1 MKFYI
6 ISIILNVMVLFIPAA
21 YYVSNSSEKKSRQN
35 EPITVNLSE
44 SVFQSVSQGTAG
56 NENIGEKNGESG
68 NNESIKNS
76 NDTKK
81 NTENSEKIKGSKN
94 NEISNSHSE
103 SNSEKINNLND
114 QKESRKT
121 ENIKT
126 ISQNEQEKEQPKVFS
141 LENKKRDISQ
151 AISSISST
159 SPVKSILSSRNTEK
173 VSQKNENIKVISK
186 ENLTNTVSTS
196 TNISK
201 NISENTAGNGK
212 NNSHIYKVKT
222 NSIAGNEN
230 QVDSTNKNDKSDSF
244 VQKVRNS
251 ENSGKNGNNRGN
263 INAKVESGG
272 NSKTGNLEKTSKNSN
287 KNHDIEQ
294 RRNVEKGKGENAN
307 VCNEGKDFTV
317 SYNPNLSYP
326 PAAQRLGNKGVVTVL
341 VRFRF
346 NSSGSV
352 SVISVSGGSSIFQQ
366 EARRAASRI
375 RVKIKNPETLKCT
388 ISRSFKFEW
397 R

>member
-21 YYVSNSSEKKSRQN
+21 YYVSNSSEKKSKQN

-44 SVFQSVSQGTAG
+44 SVFQSVSQGTTG
-56 NENIGEKNGESG
+56 NENIGEKNGKSE
-68 NNESIKNS
+68 NNESVKNS
-76 NDTKK
+76 DDTK
-81 NTENSEKIKGSKN
+81 NTGNSEKIKVSQK

-141 LENKKRDISQ
+141 SENKKRDISQ
-151 AISSISST
+151 AISSISSI

-201 NISENTAGNGK
+201 NILENTAGNGK

-222 NSIAGNEN
+222 NSIAGKIEN
-230 QVDSTNKNDKSDSF
+230 QVDGTNKNDKSDSF

-294 RRNVEKGKGENAN
+294 RRNVEKSKGENIN

-326 PAAQRLGNKGVVTVL
+326 PAAQRLGNKGVVTVS
-341 VRFRF
+341 VRFSF

-352 SVISVSGGSSIFQQ
+352 SVISISGGSSIFQQ

-388 ISRSFKFEW
+388 ISRSFKFEL

>member
-21 YYVSNSSEKKSRQN
+21 YYVSNSSEKKSKQN

-68 NNESIKNS
+68 NNESVKNS
-76 NDTKK
+76 DDTK
-81 NTENSEKIKGSKN
+81 NTGNSEKIKVSQK

-103 SNSEKINNLND
+103 FNSKKINNLND

-121 ENIKT
+121 ENTKT

-141 LENKKRDISQ
+141 LENKKKDISQ

-159 SPVKSILSSRNTEK
+159 SPVKSILSSKNTEK
-173 VSQKNENIKVISK
+173 ISQKNENIKVISK

-201 NISENTAGNGK
+201 NILENTAGNGK

-222 NSIAGNEN
+222 NNIAGKIEN
-230 QVDSTNKNDKSDSF
+230 QGDGANKNDKSDSF
-244 VQKVRNS
+244 VQKARNN

-272 NSKTGNLEKTSKNSN
+272 NSKIGNLEKTSKNSN

-294 RRNVEKGKGENAN
+294 RRNVEKGKGENIN

-326 PAAQRLGNKGVVTVL
+326 PAAQRLGNKGVVTVS
-341 VRFRF
+341 VRFSF

-388 ISRSFKFEW
+388 ISRSFKFEL

>member
-21 YYVSNSSEKKSRQN
+21 YYVSNSSEKKSKQN

-68 NNESIKNS
+68 NNESVKNS
-76 NDTKK
+76 DDTK
-81 NTENSEKIKGSKN
+81 NTGNSEKIKVSQKN
-94 NEISNSHSE
+94 D
-103 SNSEKINNLND
+103 NSEKINNLND

-151 AISSISST
+151 AISSISSI

-244 VQKVRNS
+244 VQKARNN

-294 RRNVEKGKGENAN
+294 RRNVEKGKEENIN

-326 PAAQRLGNKGVVTVL
+326 PAAQRLGNKGVVTVS
-341 VRFRF
+341 VRFSF

-388 ISRSFKFEW
+388 ISRSFKFEL

>member
-6 ISIILNVMVLFIPAA
+6 ISVILNIMILFVPVA
-21 YYVSNSSEKKSRQN
+21 YYTSNSSKKENKQN

-68 NNESIKNS
+68 NNESVKNS
-76 NDTKK
+76 DDTK
-81 NTENSEKIKGSKN
+81 NTGNSEKIKVSQK

-103 SNSEKINNLND
+103 FNSEKINNLND
-114 QKESRKT
+114 QKESQKT
-121 ENIKT
+121 ENTKT

-159 SPVKSILSSRNTEK
+159 SPVKSILSSKNTEK
-173 VSQKNENIKVISK
+173 ISQKNENIKVISK

-212 NNSHIYKVKT
+212 DNSHIYKVKT

-294 RRNVEKGKGENAN
+294 RRNVEKGKGENIN
-307 VCNEGKDFTV
+307 VCNEGKDFIV

-326 PAAQRLGNKGVVTVL
+326 SAAQRLGNKGVITVS

-388 ISRSFKFEW
+388 ISISFKFEW

>member
-21 YYVSNSSEKKSRQN
+21 YYVSNSSEKKSKQN

-44 SVFQSVSQGTAG
+44 SVFQSVSQGTTG

-68 NNESIKNS
+68 NNESVKNS
-76 NDTKK
+76 DDTK
-81 NTENSEKIKGSKN
+81 NTGNSEKIKVSQK

-114 QKESRKT
+114 QKESRKI

-186 ENLTNTVSTS
+186 ENLTNAVSTS

-201 NISENTAGNGK
+201 NISENAAGNDK
-212 NNSHIYKVKT
+212 NDSRIYKTRT
-222 NSIAGNEN
+222 NSVAGKNEN
-230 QVDSTNKNDKSDSF
+230 QGDGTNKNSKSNSF
-244 VQKVRNS
+244 IQKGRNDG
-251 ENSGKNGNNRGN
+251 NNGKDGNNRGN
-263 INAKVESGG
+263 INGKGQSGD
-272 NSKTGNLEKTSKNSN
+272 NSKTGNLEKISKNSS
-287 KNHDIEQ
+287 KNHNIE
-294 RRNVEKGKGENAN
+294 RKRSTKKGEEGNEN

-326 PAAQRLGNKGVVTVL
+326 PAAQRLGNKGVVTVS
-341 VRFRF
+341 VRFSF

-388 ISRSFKFEW
+388 ISRSFKFEL

>member
-21 YYVSNSSEKKSRQN
+21 YYVSNSSEKKSKQN

-44 SVFQSVSQGTAG
+44 SVFQSVSQGTTG

-68 NNESIKNS
+68 NNESVKNS
-76 NDTKK
+76 DDTK
-81 NTENSEKIKGSKN
+81 NTGNSEKIKVSQN
-94 NEISNSHSE
+94 NEISNLHSE

-121 ENIKT
+121 ENTKT

-159 SPVKSILSSRNTEK
+159 SPVKSILSSKNTEK
-173 VSQKNENIKVISK
+173 ISQKNENIKVISK

-201 NISENTAGNGK
+201 NILENTAGNGK

-222 NSIAGNEN
+222 NNIAGKIEN
-230 QVDSTNKNDKSDSF
+230 QGDGANKNDKSDSF
-244 VQKVRNS
+244 VQKARNN

-294 RRNVEKGKGENAN
+294 RRNVEKGKEENIN

-326 PAAQRLGNKGVVTVL
+326 PAAQRLGNKGVVTVS
-341 VRFRF
+341 VRFSF

-388 ISRSFKFEW
+388 ISRSFKFEL

>member
-21 YYVSNSSEKKSRQN
+21 YYVSNSSEKKSKQN

-68 NNESIKNS
+68 NNESVKNS
-76 NDTKK
+76 DDTK
-81 NTENSEKIKGSKN
+81 NTGNSEKIKVSQK

-173 VSQKNENIKVISK
+173 ISQKNENIKVISK
-186 ENLTNTVSTS
+186 EKLTNAVSTF

-201 NISENTAGNGK
+201 NISENTVGNDK

-222 NSIAGNEN
+222 NNIAGKIEN
-230 QVDSTNKNDKSDSF
+230 QGDGTNKNDKSDSF
-244 VQKVRNS
+244 VQKTRNN

-294 RRNVEKGKGENAN
+294 RRNVEKGKEENIN

-326 PAAQRLGNKGVVTVL
+326 PAAQRLGNKGVVTVS
-341 VRFRF
+341 VRFSF
-346 NSSGSV
+346 NSSSSV

-388 ISRSFKFEW
+388 ISRSFKFEL

>member
-56 NENIGEKNGESG
+56 NENMGEKNGESG
-68 NNESIKNS
+68 NNESVKNS
-76 NDTKK
+76 DDTKK
-81 NTENSEKIKGSKN
+81 NTGNSEKIKGSQK

-173 VSQKNENIKVISK
+173 VSQKNETIKVISK

-272 NSKTGNLEKTSKNSN
+272 NSKTGDLEKTSKNSN

-326 PAAQRLGNKGVVTVL
+326 PAAQRLGNKGVITVL

-346 NSSGSV
+346 NRSGSV

>member
-56 NENIGEKNGESG
+56 NENMGEKNGESG
-68 NNESIKNS
+68 NNESVKNS
-76 NDTKK
+76 DDTKK
-81 NTENSEKIKGSKN
+81 NTGNSEKIKGSQK

-272 NSKTGNLEKTSKNSN
+272 NSKTGDLEKTSKNSN

-326 PAAQRLGNKGVVTVL
+326 PAAQRLGNKGVITVL

-346 NSSGSV
+346 NRSGSV

>member
-21 YYVSNSSEKKSRQN
+21 YYVSNSSEKKSKQN

-44 SVFQSVSQGTAG
+44 SVFQSVSQGTTG

-68 NNESIKNS
+68 NNESVKNS
-76 NDTKK
+76 DDTK
-81 NTENSEKIKGSKN
+81 NTGNSEKIKVSQK

-103 SNSEKINNLND
+103 FNSKKINNLND

-121 ENIKT
+121 ENTKT

-159 SPVKSILSSRNTEK
+159 SPVKSILSSKNTEK
-173 VSQKNENIKVISK
+173 ISQKNENIKVISK

-201 NISENTAGNGK
+201 NILENTAGNGK

-222 NSIAGNEN
+222 NNIAGKIEN
-230 QVDSTNKNDKSDSF
+230 QGDGANKNDKSDSF
-244 VQKVRNS
+244 VQKARNN

-272 NSKTGNLEKTSKNSN
+272 NSKIGNLEKTSKNSN

-294 RRNVEKGKGENAN
+294 RRNVEKGKGENIN

-326 PAAQRLGNKGVVTVL
+326 PAAQRLGNKGVVTVS
-341 VRFRF
+341 VRFSF

-388 ISRSFKFEW
+388 ISRSFKFEL

>member
-21 YYVSNSSEKKSRQN
+21 YYVSNSSEKKSKQN

-68 NNESIKNS
+68 NNESVKNS
-76 NDTKK
+76 DDTK
-81 NTENSEKIKGSKN
+81 NTGNSEKIKVSQK

-114 QKESRKT
+114 QKESQKT
-121 ENIKT
+121 ENTKT

-159 SPVKSILSSRNTEK
+159 SPVKSILSSKNTEK
-173 VSQKNENIKVISK
+173 ISQKNENIKVISK

-201 NISENTAGNGK
+201 NILENTAGNGK

-222 NSIAGNEN
+222 NNIAGKIEN
-230 QVDSTNKNDKSDSF
+230 QGDGTNKNDKSDSF
-244 VQKVRNS
+244 VQKTRNN

-294 RRNVEKGKGENAN
+294 RRNVEKGKEENIN
-307 VCNEGKDFTV
+307 VCNAGKDFTV

-326 PAAQRLGNKGVVTVL
+326 PAAQRLGNKGVVTVS
-341 VRFRF
+341 VRFSF

-388 ISRSFKFEW
+388 ISRSFKFEL

>member
-21 YYVSNSSEKKSRQN
+21 YYVSNSSEKKSKQN

-68 NNESIKNS
+68 NNESVRNS
-76 NDTKK
+76 DDTK
-81 NTENSEKIKGSKN
+81 NNGNSEKIKVSQK
-94 NEISNSHSE
+94 NEISNSHFE

-114 QKESRKT
+114 QKESQKT
-121 ENIKT
+121 ENTKT

-159 SPVKSILSSRNTEK
+159 SPVKSILSSKNTEK
-173 VSQKNENIKVISK
+173 ISQKNENIKVISK

-201 NISENTAGNGK
+201 NILENTAGNGK

-222 NSIAGNEN
+222 NNIAGKIEN
-230 QVDSTNKNDKSDSF
+230 QGDGANKNDKSDSF
-244 VQKVRNS
+244 VQKARNN

-272 NSKTGNLEKTSKNSN
+272 NSKIGNLEKTSKNSN

-294 RRNVEKGKGENAN
+294 RRNVEKGKEENIN

-326 PAAQRLGNKGVVTVL
+326 PAAQRLGNKGVVTVS
-341 VRFRF
+341 VRFSF

-388 ISRSFKFEW
+388 ISISFKFEL

>member
-68 NNESIKNS
+68 NNESVKNS
-76 NDTKK
+76 DDTKK
-81 NTENSEKIKGSKN
+81 NTGNSEKIKGSKN

-103 SNSEKINNLND
+103 SNSKKINNLND
-114 QKESRKT
+114 QKESQKT
-121 ENIKT
+121 ENTKT

-141 LENKKRDISQ
+141 LENKKKDISQ

-159 SPVKSILSSRNTEK
+159 SPVKSILSSGNTEK

-186 ENLTNTVSTS
+186 EKLTNTVSTS

-272 NSKTGNLEKTSKNSN
+272 NSKTGNLEKTSKN
-287 KNHDIEQ
+287 HDIEQ
-294 RRNVEKGKGENAN
+294 RRNVEKGKGENTN

-326 PAAQRLGNKGVVTVL
+326 PAAQRLGNKGVVTVS
-341 VRFRF
+341 VRFSF

-388 ISRSFKFEW
+388 ISRSFKFEL

>member
-21 YYVSNSSEKKSRQN
+21 YYVSNSSEKKSKQN

-68 NNESIKNS
+68 NNESVKNS
-76 NDTKK
+76 DDTKK
-81 NTENSEKIKGSKN
+81 NTGNSEKIKGSKN

-103 SNSEKINNLND
+103 SNSKKINNLND
-114 QKESRKT
+114 QKESQKT
-121 ENIKT
+121 ENTKT

-186 ENLTNTVSTS
+186 EKLTNTVSTS

-201 NISENTAGNGK
+201 NISENTVGNDK

-263 INAKVESGG
+263 INGKVESGG

-294 RRNVEKGKGENAN
+294 RRNVEKGKGENTN

-326 PAAQRLGNKGVVTVL
+326 IAAQRLGNKGVITVL

-388 ISRSFKFEW
+388 ITKPFTFELK
-397 R
+397 